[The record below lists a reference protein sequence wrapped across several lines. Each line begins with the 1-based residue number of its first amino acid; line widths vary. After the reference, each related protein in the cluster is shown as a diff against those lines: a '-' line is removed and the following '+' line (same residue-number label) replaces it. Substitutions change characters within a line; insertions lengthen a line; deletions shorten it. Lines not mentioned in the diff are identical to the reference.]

1 MKILI
6 KEEGK
11 GKEEGG
17 RRKEEGGKEEREGKG
32 KWATPF
38 APLESMTHRVVIY

>member
-17 RRKEEGGKEEREGKG
+17 KRKGERRKGKREVGH
-32 KWATPF
+32 TF
-38 APLESMTHRVVIY
+38 CTIRINDS

>member
-17 RRKEEGGKEEREGKG
+17 KRKEEREKG
-32 KWATPF
+32 SGPH
-38 APLESMTHRVVIY
+38 LLHH